1 MTAGILFHL
10 MNLFASLHP
19 KVTHITIK
27 LGIGRL
33 KSDPVS
39 IVRKHKVIN
48 PQIALTPAN
57 VSELLVFRKER
68 AIKGCRNTLEKN
80 FASKFR
86 GYRMGA
92 VGTT

>member
-48 PQIALTPAN
+48 PQIALTPTN
-57 VSELLVFRKER
+57 VGELLVFSKKRTVKGSRDIIKE
-68 AIKGCRNTLEKN
+68 N
-80 FASKFR
+80 FARKFR

-92 VGTT
+92 VGTA